1 MSERDP
7 EHLAE
12 VRRWL
17 TYAQEDLT
25 AARRLAH
32 DEDVA
37 PRQACWLAQQ
47 AAEKALKA
55 ALCSAQV
62 DFPRTHNLAV
72 GG

>member
-17 TYAQEDLT
+17 RYAQEDLT
-25 AARRLAH
+25 AARRLAL

-37 PRQACWLAQQ
+37 PRQAAGLPGRRRR
-47 AAEKALKA
+47 K
-55 ALCSAQV
+55 
-62 DFPRTHNLAV
+62 P
-72 GG
+72 